1 MSGPRLVYPSP
12 MLTPR
17 RSRRLLPGLLASVL
31 LLLIGCPTGD
41 GPSGDDDD
49 ATGPGLDDPGCT
61 LVVTNGLSE
70 AITSFNTADN
80 ATQFDAVD
88 LIDSPLASGDSRNL
102 EIIPQGHHL
111 VARDGSGAWYEV
123 GWVLCVWDE
132 TLMIDVEQEDLR
144 VPGLKVEN
152 GTSEDIVTLTLS
164 PVGTLDWSENL
175 LAGDPIP
182 QFSNRVFPLAEGRWY
197 ALARNSQGLGYL
209 ANFELLAAPP
219 QVELGISRMLT
230 VPGEPCG
237 WTIVNQHIEELV
249 RVTFTEQFTGAF
261 LATGLPEGEMLP
273 NGDSV
278 DGVLAPGTWDL
289 DVRFM
294 DGGQAVDSG
303 FVCTDGETYVF
314 EAAP

>member
-1 MSGPRLVYPSP
+1 

-17 RSRRLLPGLLASVL
+17 RSRRLLPGLLTSVL
-31 LLLIGCPTGD
+31 LLLVGCPTAD
-41 GPSGDDDD
+41 GPSDDDDD
-49 ATGPGLDDPGCT
+49 ASGPGLEDPGCT
-61 LVVTNGLSE
+61 LLLTNGLS
-70 AITSFNTADN
+70 APITSFNTAGN
-80 ATQFDAVD
+80 QTQFEAVELLDA
-88 LIDSPLASGDSRNL
+88 PLASGESRDL
-102 EIIPQGHHL
+102 EIVPQGHHL
-111 VARDGSGAWYEV
+111 VARDGVGAWYEV

-132 TLMIDVEQEDLR
+132 TLVIDVELEDLR
-144 VPGLKVEN
+144 VPGLMVEN

-164 PVGTLDWSENL
+164 PVGALDWSENL
-175 LAGDPIP
+175 VEEDPIS

-197 ALARNSQGLGYL
+197 ALARNAQGLGYL
-209 ANFELLAAPP
+209 ANFQLLAEPP

-237 WTIVNQHIEELV
+237 WTIVNEHIEELV

-273 NGDSV
+273 TGESV

-294 DGGQAVDSG
+294 DGGQALDSG
-303 FVCTDGETYVF
+303 FVCADGESYLF
-314 EAAP
+314 EASP